1 MDGEQKDM
9 TMKKISVNLGGLLL
23 VLMCLLLAMP
33 YQALAQATRPGV
45 IQDIQPIE
53 NRGSDESKL
62 TQTGRKWGRQLGQ
75 LGGMLAGGALIK
87 SDAGNTSG
95 GRLAGQAVVLS
106 RGNVGSEVGAR
117 VVGEGETT
125 RYMVKVRL
133 DSGRVMSITQ
143 LAEQINGMEVGDRIL
158 VEGRGDAARIL
169 PAS

>member
-1 MDGEQKDM
+1 
-9 TMKKISVNLGGLLL
+9 MKKNWKALRAFGL
-23 VLMCLLLAMP
+23 VLLCGLLAMP
-33 YQALAQATRPGV
+33 QLAAAQASRPGV

-53 NRGSDESKL
+53 NRGEDESKH
-62 TQTGRKWGRQLGQ
+62 TETGRKWGRKLGE
-75 LGGMLAGGALIK
+75 LGGMLAGKAVIM

-106 RGNVGSEVGAR
+106 GGNVGSEVGAR

-143 LAEQINGMEVGDRIL
+143 LAAQIKDMEVGDRIL
-158 VEGRGDAARIL
+158 VEGRGDAATITL
-169 PAS
+169 AQ

>member
-1 MDGEQKDM
+1 
-9 TMKKISVNLGGLLL
+9 MKNMKMRTGGFWLVLLCLLL
-23 VLMCLLLAMP
+23 VVP
-33 YQALAQATRPGV
+33 SQAVAQAARPGV
-45 IQDIQPIE
+45 IEDIQPIE
-53 NRGSDESKL
+53 NRGEDESKL
-62 TQTGRKWGRQLGQ
+62 TETGRKWGRKLGE
-75 LGGMLAGGALIK
+75 LGGMLAGKAVIM

-106 RGNVGSEVGAR
+106 GGNVGSEVGAR

-158 VEGRGDAARIL
+158 VEGRGDAARVL